1 MKRWIILIVC
11 LFAVLM
17 ARAQQPELGELFSE
31 YAGREG
37 FTSMELG
44 GKMMQMMSRRVKDED
59 KALAQLLDGIRS
71 IRIVAAKKTDARF
84 VEQLLKVAQ
93 AGRYKLV
100 MSMSDQGQTTLFYF
114 IDGGRSSDSE
124 FLMIS
129 YGEKEQ
135 VALDIYGVFDV
146 KDISRL
152 AAIRPI

>member
-1 MKRWIILIVC
+1 MLS
-11 LFAVLM
+11 
-17 ARAQQPELGELFSE
+17 ARAQQTEFRDLFAE

-59 KALAQLLDGIRS
+59 KALAKLLDGIRS
-71 IRIVAAKKTDARF
+71 IRIVAAKTTDARF
-84 VEQLLKVAQ
+84 VEELLKVAQ
-93 AGRYKLV
+93 EGHYKLV
-100 MSMSDQGQTTLFYF
+100 MSLSEQGQTTLFYF
-114 IDGGRSSDSE
+114 IDGGRFTDSE

-129 YGEKEQ
+129 YGAKEQ

-152 AAIRPI
+152 AAIRPM